1 MPVVQ
6 YIGSDPT
13 WGPQQQVARRHAVEQ
28 TSVTLGD
35 LSQSDSNIRD
45 RSRDAANNPYQ
56 LRWRDS
62 TYAIIQAAT
71 QWALNRLDTTVLGVA
86 DYDPTVRGVLKG
98 GDPYQLRWRDSTT
111 SNISGA
117 TQEWVRKR
125 FSTNEL
131 GVADYD
137 PTVKPRYQDPHQRR
151 HLDPGLAVQPTLAW
165 LRLRLNTNDL
175 GDVNADAT
183 VKAPWAESEAY
194 LWPAPRQAAA
204 ITGTN
209 AWRLTRLTS
218 NDLGTA
224 DADPTIVAPWE
235 YSHPYTLY
243 KRDPT
248 VSAIEA
254 YKQWALNRLSIDLE
268 VGDADPT
275 VLQPWLYEHP
285 FSLYRRDSTYS
296 GIQAW
301 YAQLRLWEAST
312 PVDAPIPDA
321 DPTVTRPP
329 YQDPHQRRHGDPAW
343 YVQPTLAWLRKRLS
357 TNELGLA
364 DQDTTIRPTWQMAN
378 PYTLRLGYSAIPA
391 IEAWY
396 AQLHLWEAST
406 PTDVGIPDADP
417 TLVRR
422 EFVEPYQLRWRPS
435 WPTQR
440 RPWPT
445 PLEEADPTVRLPWQ
459 YANPWHLRTRPS
471 WPTQRLYYPQPGVAP
486 SILPDPTPYLTFH
499 KLDGRRVY
507 VFDGTTWH
515 LLDGT
520 RDYDLEGRAHFI
532 LDGRRT
538 YRRRP

>member
-13 WGPQQQVARRHAVEQ
+13 WGPQQQVARRHLQEQ

-117 TQEWVRKR
+117 TQEWTRKR

-131 GVADYD
+131 GVADRD
-137 PTVKPRYQDPHQRR
+137 PTVKPNYQDPHQRR
-151 HLDPGLAVQPTLAW
+151 HADPAYAVLPTYAW
-165 LRLRLNTNDL
+165 ARLRLTTNDL
-175 GDVNADAT
+175 GDASQSDGT
-183 VKAPWAESEAY
+183 IKPPWAAGEAFY
-194 LWPAPRQAAA
+194 WPAPRQPGQV
-204 ITGTN
+204 TSTN
-209 AWRLTRLTS
+209 AWSRLRLTT
-218 NDLGTA
+218 NDLGLA
-224 DADPTIVAPWE
+224 DQDT
-235 YSHPYTLY
+235 
-243 KRDPT
+243 
-248 VSAIEA
+248 
-254 YKQWALNRLSIDLE
+254 SI
-268 VGDADPT
+268 
-275 VLQPWLYEHP
+275 
-285 FSLYRRDSTYS
+285 R
-296 GIQAW
+296 
-301 YAQLRLWEAST
+301 
-312 PVDAPIPDA
+312 PV
-321 DPTVTRPP
+321 

-343 YVQPTLAWLRKRLS
+343 YVQPTLAWMRLRLT
-357 TNELGLA
+357 TNDLGLA
-364 DQDTTIRPTWQMAN
+364 DADPTVRPNWQMAN
-378 PYTLRLGYSAIPA
+378 PYTLRLGLSAIPA

-396 AQLHLWEAST
+396 QQLHLWEAST
-406 PTDVGIPDADP
+406 PSDAPVVNADPTVHPLWQAANPYTLRQGLSALPAIEAWYAQFHLWEASTPTDAAAPPDADP

-422 EFVEPYQLRWRPS
+422 TFVEPYQLRFRPS

-445 PLEEADPTVRLPWQ
+445 PLEEADPTVRQPWQ

-471 WPTQRLYYPQPGVAP
+471 WPTQRLYYPQPGAP
-486 SILPDPTPYLTFH
+486 PAFVVDPDAKTITLYTRGATFTINTESHTVTLSGWGHRLTLNDEGH
-499 KLDGRRVY
+499 T
-507 VFDGTTWH
+507 GTSRGWNT
-515 LLDGT
+515 DT
-520 RDYDLEGRAHFI
+520 EQE
-532 LDGRRT
+532 
-538 YRRRP
+538 